1 MKMRS
6 PLARV
11 RGLGSAKDGLRHW
24 RMQRLTAVAL
34 VPLSLWFVA
43 SIIAVAH
50 ADYRG
55 VVEWL
60 SSPLVAV
67 LMLALIWALFYHAKL
82 GIQVV
87 FEDYL
92 HTEWLKFACLI
103 ALKFAVVLL
112 GLASTIAVLRIA
124 VGAH

>member
-11 RGLGSAKDGLRHW
+11 RGLGSAKEGLRHW

-34 VPLSLWFVA
+34 IPLSLWFVA
-43 SIIAVAH
+43 SIIACAH
-50 ADYRG
+50 ADYRS

-60 SSPLVAV
+60 SSPLAAV

-87 FEDYL
+87 FEDYV

-112 GLASTIAVLRIA
+112 GLASTIAVLKIA

>member
-11 RGLGSAKDGLRHW
+11 RGLGSAKAGLRHW

-43 SIIAVAH
+43 SIISVAH
-50 ADYRG
+50 SDYRG

-87 FEDYL
+87 FEDYI